1 MKNNCYLPFII
12 PNVASY
18 KSTYPPFLCKVLH
31 AGGKNTTDH
40 DEQHEPSLINRS
52 PAAAA
57 GRRRRRRP
65 LWRPPPLPP
74 RPLLPPLEHR
84 GMDDCLLR
92 RHCCHSH
99 GEVLV
104 RYVNSRQLVLY
115 KKAGTLSVSQLP
127 NKCHCFS

>member
-1 MKNNCYLPFII
+1 MQCSFIQVDVPSI
-12 PNVASY
+12 FVQNIARRRQ
-18 KSTYPPFLCKVLH
+18 KH
-31 AGGKNTTDH
+31 DH
-40 DEQHEPSLINRS
+40 DEQHEPLLFNRC

-57 GRRRRRRP
+57 GRRRRRRRP

-84 GMDDCLLR
+84 GMDDCRLR
-92 RHCCHSH
+92 RHYCYSH

-104 RYVNSRQLVLY
+104 RDVNSRQLVLY

-127 NKCHCFS
+127 NKCHCFSLLTIVCF